1 MKDIDTLFSIYSFE
15 EEKLLAFGFEKK
27 EEKYVYSR
35 RLSTPPFE
43 ARIVVNEN
51 KITADVFDAET
62 GDVYALVKVPEAVG
76 AFVGKIREEFKTLLS
91 DIRKQCCVVD
101 VFKSLS
107 ARNIIRY
114 VKNKYKDEL
123 EYLWPKFPKNA
134 VFRRKD
140 NGKWYAAIL
149 TVTKDKLGLPSNEMV
164 EIIDL
169 RGKTSEIEQLVN
181 SREYFP
187 GWHMNKKHWFTICLD
202 GSVSTEEICRRI
214 DESYLLAGK

>member
-202 GSVSTEEICRRI
+202 GSVSAEEIYRRI

>member
-114 VKNKYKDEL
+114 VKDKYNDEL

-134 VFRRKD
+134 VFRRRD

-149 TVTKDKLGLPSNEMV
+149 TVTKDKLGLPSDEMV

-169 RGKTSEIEQLVN
+169 RGKTSEIERLVDGKN
-181 SREYFP
+181 YFP

-202 GSVSTEEICRRI
+202 GSVSAEEICCRI
-214 DESYLLAGK
+214 DESYLLAEK

>member
-149 TVTKDKLGLPSNEMV
+149 TVTKDILGLPSNEMV

-169 RGKTSEIEQLVN
+169 RGKTSAF
-181 SREYFP
+181 FP
-187 GWHMNKKHWFTICLD
+187 SFFC
-202 GSVSTEEICRRI
+202 C
-214 DESYLLAGK
+214 

>member
-214 DESYLLAGK
+214 DESYLLAEK

>member
-51 KITADVFDAET
+51 KITADVFDDET

-202 GSVSTEEICRRI
+202 GSVSAEEICCRI
-214 DESYLLAGK
+214 DESYLLAEK

>member
-169 RGKTSEIEQLVN
+169 RGKTSEIERLVDGKN
-181 SREYFP
+181 YFP

-214 DESYLLAGK
+214 DESYLLAEK

>member
-134 VFRRKD
+134 VFRRRD

-149 TVTKDKLGLPSNEMV
+149 TVTKDKLGLPSDEMV

-169 RGKTSEIEQLVN
+169 RGKTSEIERLVDGKN
-181 SREYFP
+181 YFP

-202 GSVSTEEICRRI
+202 GSVSAEEICCRI
-214 DESYLLAGK
+214 DESYLLAEK

>member
-43 ARIVVNEN
+43 VRIVVNEN

-76 AFVGKIREEFKTLLS
+76 AFVGKIREEFETQLS

-114 VKNKYKDEL
+114 MKNKYKDEL

-149 TVTKDKLGLPSNEMV
+149 TVTKDKLGLPSNEMA

-169 RGKTSEIEQLVN
+169 RGKISEIEQLVN
-181 SREYFP
+181 GKEYFP

-202 GSVSTEEICRRI
+202 GSVSAEEIYRRI

>member
-76 AFVGKIREEFKTLLS
+76 AFVGKIRKEFETLLS
-91 DIRKQCCVVD
+91 DIRKQCCVAD
-101 VFKSLS
+101 VFKNLS
-107 ARNIIRY
+107 ARNVIRY
-114 VKNKYKDEL
+114 VKDKYNDEL

-149 TVTKDKLGLPSNEMV
+149 TVTKDKLGLPSDEMV

-202 GSVSTEEICRRI
+202 GSVSAEEICRRI
-214 DESYLLAGK
+214 DESYLLTGK